1 MLDRAMVVL
10 ALAGAACGPV
20 SALSAAAPALTN
32 ADDIAKAYRDIV
44 DTRSDAVVTLKFV
57 LKTSG
62 MGEDAE
68 EEQEALGLMIEE
80 TGLVLTS
87 NILLGGIPEAQKAA
101 MAGRGGFN
109 RSPKDLKVLIGD
121 DHEGVDAKLVARDS
135 ELDLAWVQITDAAGK
150 SFARVDLSQSVKVGV
165 GDGLVCVQRFGKIH
179 DREPVIAEGRVRAII
194 HKPRRLIVPSRDMEY
209 AVAGPIFTT
218 KGELVGVGALQFVS
232 PDEMRALS
240 DGVPDILSMS
250 VMRAA
255 LVLPAE
261 DVLLAT
267 ERGKEAAKSGKP
279 VDEEPPPA
287 EAPEGEQ
294 AEAPAAATGQPP
306 ADPPVDP
313 PADAPK

>member
-10 ALAGAACGPV
+10 ALAGAACGP
-20 SALSAAAPALTN
+20 AAMLSAAASTLTN
-32 ADDIAKAYRDIV
+32 PDDTAKAYRDIV
-44 DTRSDAVVTLKFV
+44 DKYAPAVVTLKFV

-68 EEQEALGLMIEE
+68 EEQEVLGLIVEE

-87 NILLGGIPEAQKAA
+87 NVLLGGIPEAQKAS

-121 DHEGVDAKLVARDS
+121 DHEGVEAKLVARDS
-135 ELDLAWVQITDAAGK
+135 ELDLAWVQISDAAGK
-150 SFARVDLSQSVKVGV
+150 KFAFVDLSRSVKVGL

-179 DREPVIAEGRVRAII
+179 DRDPVLAEGRVRAII
-194 HKPRRLIVPSRDMEY
+194 NRPRRLIVPGTDMQY
-209 AVAGPIFTT
+209 AVAGPIFTVR
-218 KGELVGVGALQFVS
+218 GELVGVGALQFAS
-232 PDEMRALS
+232 SDEMRALS
-240 DGVPDILSMS
+240 DGVPDLLSMS

-267 ERGKEAAKSGKP
+267 ERGKEAARSGKP
-279 VDEEPPPA
+279 VDEEPPPDA
-287 EAPEGEQ
+287 EAPGDDP
-294 AEAPAAATGQPP
+294 AESPAQPP
-306 ADPPVDP
+306 T
-313 PADAPK
+313 DAPK